1 MTRLGKLR
9 WVALALALV
18 LCTAEAR
25 AQQPEDCPVPGYLLF
40 GDSSLDRVNNAVT
53 KNKSLKTVVIGTAS
67 ATLPG
72 RDGANIAFP
81 ARLEAALNKR
91 LVGVATT
98 VVTHAKPRQTAA
110 QMAQSLGRLLL
121 EEKPNLV
128 VWQTGTFDA
137 LQGLDPEQFR
147 ASVADGVATLQAGG
161 ADVIIMNM
169 QYSPRTESIIALGGY
184 ADNMRWVARE
194 REVPLFDRLAIMR
207 HWYDTGAIDLYA
219 ATKDV
224 SVAKRVHDCIGR
236 ALAAMVVDAARLGAF
251 EGKGSQ

>member
-1 MTRLGKLR
+1 MTR
-9 WVALALALV
+9 WAMVALALV
-18 LCTAEAR
+18 LCIAESR
-25 AQQPEDCPVPGYLLF
+25 AQSEDCAVPGYLLF
-40 GDSSLDRVNNAVT
+40 GDSSLERVGSAVSRS
-53 KNKSLKTVVIGTAS
+53 KKLKISVIGSAS
-67 ATLPG
+67 STLPG
-72 RDGANIAFP
+72 RDGANFAFP
-81 ARLEAALNKR
+81 ARLEAALKR
-91 LVGVATT
+91 RFPGVDTT
-98 VVTHAKPRQTAA
+98 VVTHAKPRHTAA
-110 QMAQSLGRLLL
+110 QMAETLAKVLLDD
-121 EEKPNLV
+121 KPNLV

-161 ADVIIMNM
+161 ADVILMNM

-224 SVAKRVHDCIGR
+224 GIATRVHDCIGR